1 MMAQHE
7 HELEDLA
14 ERLENE
20 KSRQV
25 LALREKLASRR
36 MRKLEDLR
44 RKHDVDR
51 TKEMLEQK
59 KELDEIRLKKA
70 KEVEREAIKEGIK
83 DNGAEDS
90 ERVIK
95 AVLAQ
100 RQAQVGVGKMFP

>member
-1 MMAQHE
+1 M
-7 HELEDLA
+7 LG
-14 ERLENE
+14 
-20 KSRQV
+20 
-25 LALREKLASRR
+25 LREKLASRR

-59 KELDEIRLKKA
+59 KEVDEIRLKKA
-70 KEVEREAIKEGIK
+70 KEVEREAIKTGIK
-83 DNGAEDS
+83 DNGSEDS

-100 RQAQVGVGKMFP
+100 RQAKVGWNSFNCLSNQ